1 MQTILFVLLT
11 TFAFQLNAQQLENPY
26 YEHLQKLHEKGKF
39 NGTALVIKNDSVI
52 LKRAYGVID
61 KDSSALLQTN
71 TMFRIASLSKAF
83 TAVAIMQQKEQSKL
97 HLDQTIDEIL
107 SDFPYK
113 GITIKQLLT
122 HTSGLPDY
130 LKWMWRNWK
139 PELKYWDKNR
149 YITNGDSLFN
159 VFINRGKPLLF
170 KPGKKWKYSNTGYH
184 ILVQILEK
192 TSGLSY
198 KDYIQKNILVPLGMN
213 STKFDDPADIC
224 CNYETAKRAYGY
236 LKINKNKS
244 VQNENHFINP
254 FASSESI
261 LSNLD
266 DLSKWNTG
274 LRTNKLLSDPSIQE
288 ITYPH
293 IKMNRFSKSYYGYG
307 WAVVK
312 TKWNTQIN
320 HHSGDWLGFKTYIM
334 RDINQKDCIV
344 LLTNNSLSNI
354 GLSMIGYKLTE
365 MLNKN

>member
-1 MQTILFVLLT
+1 M
-11 TFAFQLNAQQLENPY
+11 
-26 YEHLQKLHEKGKF
+26 
-39 NGTALVIKNDSVI
+39 
-52 LKRAYGVID
+52 
-61 KDSSALLQTN
+61 
-71 TMFRIASLSKAF
+71 
-83 TAVAIMQQKEQSKL
+83 
-97 HLDQTIDEIL
+97 
-107 SDFPYK
+107 
-113 GITIKQLLT
+113 
-122 HTSGLPDY
+122 
-130 LKWMWRNWK
+130 
-139 PELKYWDKNR
+139 
-149 YITNGDSLFN
+149 
-159 VFINRGKPLLF
+159 
-170 KPGKKWKYSNTGYH
+170 
-184 ILVQILEK
+184 QILEK

-274 LRTNKLLSDPSIQE
+274 LRSNKLLSDSSIQE

-293 IKMNRFSKSYYGYG
+293 IKMNTFSKSYYGYG

-334 RDINQKDCIV
+334 RDLNQRDCIV

-354 GLSMIGYKLTE
+354 GLSMIGYKVTE